1 MGADKTDEEHRH
13 VVEQAEGQIS
23 DAEGGQLLMKKNVNI
38 VVMTMVMTVLCTGDY
53 LSELTYLGIL
63 YSNREY
69 DDLIPYRR

>member
-38 VVMTMVMTVLCTGDY
+38 VVMTVLCTGDY

>member
-1 MGADKTDEEHRH
+1 
-13 VVEQAEGQIS
+13 
-23 DAEGGQLLMKKNVNI
+23 MKKNVNI
-38 VVMTMVMTVLCTGDY
+38 VVMTVLCTGDY